1 MHCFMCILRQGRCF
15 LKSCGNFS
23 GAGREHKDFIGFD
36 NGLFYCKRA
45 CIRSYILCS
54 VIVFLQDGLQTWI
67 VLICDPDIAIAL
79 IVFQQDI
86 ILRGILLYKR
96 TLQHQGFKLR
106 VGDDKVIVIDVGHHF
121 PHLWQVILTLS
132 QNQCHGCRVFALPIY
147 IIFFI
152 LSFVI

>member
-1 MHCFMCILRQGRCF
+1 MHIKAGTLFSEILRE
-15 LKSCGNFS
+15 FS

-36 NGLFYCKRA
+36 NCLFYCERA
-45 CIRSYILCS
+45 CIGSYILCS
-54 VIVFLQDGLQTWI
+54 VIIFLQYGLQAWI

-86 ILRGILLYKR
+86 ILWGILLYER

-121 PHLWQVILTLS
+121 PHLWQMILTLS
-132 QNQCHGCRVFALPIY
+132 EIRCHTVAEIFRLADIDYLFHFVFHY
-147 IIFFI
+147 ITAR
-152 LSFVI
+152 